1 MEDSKTDTLT
11 FQEISHLNDRK
22 VELKAE
28 HTTYIEAHPELRTLL
43 NDFVCAALL
52 EKPPDAFAFAA
63 DHFAAI
69 APAGMAPPALTRGPP
84 PLVLVGFKGTP
95 LVDLLRETFV
105 DAFDAPIAT
114 TTRRPEAGE
123 EPGVRLNFT
132 TREQFVEDIE
142 AGKFFEHEED
152 ENGFFFG
159 TTLDAIARVKSFGK
173 VPLLLASAARAASA
187 RACAAISP
195 AARNILGVTSV
206 ELTSDEGLAAQA
218 AAFEKVVMCDEFD
231 SAFQELVGFVAK
243 AYPSLKQS

>member
-43 NDFVCAALL
+43 NDFVSAALL

-114 TTRRPEAGE
+114 TTRSPDAGE
-123 EPGVRLNFT
+123 EPGVKLNFT

-173 VPLLLASAARAASA
+173 VPLLVVSIERSKVA
-187 RACAAISP
+187 RACAVLKP
-195 AARNILGVTSV
+195 GVHTVLGLTST
-206 ELTSDEGLAAQA
+206 ELTASEDLAEEASS
-218 AAFEKVVMCDEFD
+218 FEKVVMCDEFD
-231 SAFQELVGFVAK
+231 TAFQELVGFVGKCYPGLK
-243 AYPSLKQS
+243 AV